1 LDHHHTFFH
10 ATLLNSRE
18 FCDEKQKER
27 GGGRKEATGE
37 RITRIIWGEGT
48 THPFLFPPKFPS
60 RESLN

>member
-1 LDHHHTFFH
+1 MK
-10 ATLLNSRE
+10 SRKRE
-18 FCDEKQKER
+18 EEEE
-27 GGGRKEATGE
+27 GRKPRG